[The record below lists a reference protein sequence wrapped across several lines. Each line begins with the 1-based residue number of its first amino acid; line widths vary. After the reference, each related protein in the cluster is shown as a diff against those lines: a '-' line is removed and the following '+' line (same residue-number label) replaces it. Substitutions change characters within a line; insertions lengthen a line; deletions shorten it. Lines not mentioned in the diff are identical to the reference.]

1 MFRREKRQPDGLH
14 ACGTTGEKEKSLS
27 VLFKGPGSQNQSK
40 KKIKKKKKL
49 NKGVE
54 SNPGFSTRFHFHHP
68 VDLWLASA
76 KALFLAG
83 MEKKLH

>member
-40 KKIKKKKKL
+40 KKIKKNKKWYLMKIR
-49 NKGVE
+49 NIAFNAI
-54 SNPGFSTRFHFHHP
+54 SSPSQPGRVP
-68 VDLWLASA
+68 
-76 KALFLAG
+76 
-83 MEKKLH
+83 